1 MTKTLD
7 TLVQDIYS
15 TLEKGVDVSQPS
27 VQEAL
32 DEVGSLV
39 REATE
44 TVLREGERTGAS
56 NLRLSQIGK
65 PDRQIWYGVQGEDG
79 EPLNGQTRIKFLMGH
94 VLEALLICLT
104 KVSGHTVEEA
114 QDTVEVE
121 EAAEAAGLAAE
132 AEVGARTEE
141 EEAAEAE
148 AMALLRAA
156 AGAKVHAESEWEEAA
171 ASADAETA
179 ARAVVEAGMEEET
192 VAEGPAAGAES
203 GEGAEG
209 APSDPAQ
216 APPDGDAPAP
226 TGDESQLQVPRDLPR
241 SPSALLIAKTE
252 VTEDGTVLS
261 PAGETVGRLRPD
273 GLVESPNGLVLGRRM
288 ADGTVVEADGGFA
301 EVLHDG
307 TTVMADGTILGAR
320 GEPLGIRARADG
332 MILTSE
338 GEPYGC
344 VAPDGSIRG
353 LASAGVQGDG
363 TPPRNRTLV

>member
-39 REATE
+39 REAAE

-121 EAAEAAGLAAE
+121 GVLGHQDCVIDGVLTDIKSASAFGFKKFKENRLSDDDPFGYIAQISAYATKNNRNEAAFLAID
-132 AEVGARTEE
+132 
-141 EEAAEAE
+141 
-148 AMALLRAA
+148 
-156 AGAKVHAESEWEEAA
+156 KN
-171 ASADAETA
+171 
-179 ARAVVEAGMEEET
+179 
-192 VAEGPAAGAES
+192 S
-203 GEGAEG
+203 GELAVTRVHELEMI
-209 APSDPAQ
+209 
-216 APPDGDAPAP
+216 DAPARVRHLKGMVQSETVP
-226 TGDESQLQVPRDLPR
+226 ARCYNDAKDGESGNRKLAIGCVFCPYKKKCWADANGGAGLRAFKYSNGVRYMTQV
-241 SPSALLIAKTE
+241 AKT
-252 VTEDGTVLS
+252 
-261 PAGETVGRLRPD
+261 PN
-273 GLVESPNGLVLGRRM
+273 VEEL
-288 ADGTVVEADGGFA
+288 E
-301 EVLHDG
+301 
-307 TTVMADGTILGAR
+307 I
-320 GEPLGIRARADG
+320 
-332 MILTSE
+332 
-338 GEPYGC
+338 
-344 VAPDGSIRG
+344 
-353 LASAGVQGDG
+353 
-363 TPPRNRTLV
+363 